1 MACKLGET
9 ESQGISKTGQMVLVR
24 LLESQIWHLPAGSV
38 DLWICGGRV
47 QKRDNGLCLP
57 FCLGESCPPALTL
70 MLDTLVPPCMPLIPF
85 KVLPWH
91 WSPERLN
98 LSKFVCDSLRGTAW
112 DSASFFHQLY
122 PHWFLHPQVMGTYF
136 SGTGTLSWGPGVNLG
151 LLAPEIS
158 LPIFSATH
166 GFETNPFCVS
176 TPSISLNVV
185 SSLIP

>member
-1 MACKLGET
+1 MVPTCWLWALCVGEG
-9 ESQGISKTGQMVLVR
+9 E
-24 LLESQIWHLPAGSV
+24 
-38 DLWICGGRV
+38 V
-47 QKRDNGLCLP
+47 QKRDNGFCLS

-158 LPIFSATH
+158 LWIFIHHRCIWDQPILCLHAS
-166 GFETNPFCVS
+166 P
-176 TPSISLNVV
+176 LWMDVV
-185 SSLIP
+185 SLIP